1 MIIFFL
7 MHLIERG
14 IAIKMSFSY
23 DVKTELCND
32 AVENAFEKKAEIY
45 GLLLF
50 GRSLTQASIVLQTE
64 HDGVAKVAEQLLCEL
79 YNIIPLRKLSGR
91 ADGHDL
97 ITLSVENRTEALE
110 VYHSL
115 GYDDRTISL
124 RINRANIENESDMP
138 AFIRGAYLSCGTI
151 ENPGKNYHM
160 EFVTPFLNLSRD
172 LLFMLV
178 EIGFEPKSVTRKG
191 NYIVYFKESEQIEDL
206 LTYMGAAHQ
215 SLELMNIKVYKDLRN
230 KANRVTNC
238 ETANISKTV
247 NASTMQ
253 VEAIKSLRRLK
264 GLAALPEELREIA
277 QLRIDNPDV
286 SLRELGAL
294 MKPPLSRSGVNHR
307 LRKITELAKKVKE
320 KNKLKYT

>member
-1 MIIFFL
+1 
-7 MHLIERG
+7 
-14 IAIKMSFSY
+14 
-23 DVKTELCND
+23 
-32 AVENAFEKKAEIY
+32 
-45 GLLLF
+45 
-50 GRSLTQASIVLQTE
+50 
-64 HDGVAKVAEQLLCEL
+64 
-79 YNIIPLRKLSGR
+79 
-91 ADGHDL
+91 
-97 ITLSVENRTEALE
+97 
-110 VYHSL
+110 
-115 GYDDRTISL
+115 
-124 RINRANIENESDMP
+124 
-138 AFIRGAYLSCGTI
+138 
-151 ENPGKNYHM
+151 
-160 EFVTPFLNLSRD
+160 
-172 LLFMLV
+172 
-178 EIGFEPKSVTRKG
+178 
-191 NYIVYFKESEQIEDL
+191 
-206 LTYMGAAHQ
+206 
-215 SLELMNIKVYKDLRN
+215 MNIKVYKDLRN